1 MRLPSPGFLLSLSLY
16 LSLHVSLS
24 LSLVHFLCF
33 EKKEMMQ
40 ERAGLPLV
48 EEYGVDVNPGS
59 LTRFKITK
67 KVKVVP
73 DYPDSKI
80 GFRSL
85 LK

>member
-1 MRLPSPGFLLSLSLY
+1 
-16 LSLHVSLS
+16 
-24 LSLVHFLCF
+24 
-33 EKKEMMQ
+33 MMQ